1 MWRPMAYQS
10 RHEMADRIVRLRR
23 PASREGEGTEERGS
37 GSARDGKLCMRT

>member
-1 MWRPMAYQS
+1 MASYGLPVSSRNGGSDRPA
-10 RHEMADRIVRLRR
+10 